1 MAERKN
7 GDLSA
12 DMHPGADRTYA
23 GPTVPVDGAPGADR
37 THAGPT
43 VPAEGD
49 SDAGRV
55 LSIPASPSTEAPADG
70 CAAAES
76 TPRPAR
82 RWYTYMV
89 RCRDGSLYTGMAADS
104 AARRAAEHNAGRGA
118 KYTRSRR
125 PVVLVWEREW
135 PTEREARS
143 AEAKIKHWKKEE
155 KEALVRAF
163 GKEP

>member
-7 GDLSA
+7 GDL
-12 DMHPGADRTYA
+12 GADAAPAESRPYA
-23 GPTVPVDGAPGADR
+23 GPTVPANGDRDTGRAPS
-37 THAGPT
+37 GP
-43 VPAEGD
+43 A
-49 SDAGRV
+49 
-55 LSIPASPSTEAPADG
+55 APADG
-70 CAAAES
+70 CAAAE
-76 TPRPAR
+76 TAPRPAR

>member
-7 GDLSA
+7 GKLSA
-12 DMHPGADRTYA
+12 DMH
-23 GPTVPVDGAPGADR
+23 PGADR

-43 VPAEGD
+43 VPADGD

-55 LSIPASPSTEAPADG
+55 LSIPAAPEDVGSPADG

-76 TPRPAR
+76 APRPAR

>member
-7 GDLSA
+7 GKLSA
-12 DMHPGADRTYA
+12 DMH
-23 GPTVPVDGAPGADR
+23 PGADR

-43 VPAEGD
+43 VPA
-49 SDAGRV
+49 
-55 LSIPASPSTEAPADG
+55 DG
-70 CAAAES
+70 CAAAE
-76 TPRPAR
+76 TAPRPAR

>member
-12 DMHPGADRTYA
+12 DHLP
-23 GPTVPVDGAPGADR
+23 
-37 THAGPT
+37 AGPT

-49 SDAGRV
+49 PGAGRV
-55 LSIPASPSTEAPADG
+55 PSIPAGPADG
-70 CAAAES
+70 CVAAET
-76 TPRPAR
+76 TPRSAR

>member
-1 MAERKN
+1 MAERKS

-23 GPTVPVDGAPGADR
+23 GPTVPV
-37 THAGPT
+37 
-43 VPAEGD
+43 
-49 SDAGRV
+49 
-55 LSIPASPSTEAPADG
+55 DG